1 MDEKKLWQKIS
12 GSITYY
18 LSSYDIE
25 KSNEELLEDYL
36 FLVLPNDIEEDGV
49 RRYLDKQTF
58 KYVEV
63 SKELEEKAISAFI
76 ERLNKR
82 RSKEEPIEKVEI
94 KIIYLILK
102 VIKMM
107 DRLGENNLKHGK
119 KLTRKQ
125 REILIK
131 NGYDSEEWLLERQ
144 TELIIVYVNKN
155 NKELITLEKK

>member
-1 MDEKKLWQKIS
+1 M
-12 GSITYY
+12 
-18 LSSYDIE
+18 
-25 KSNEELLEDYL
+25 
-36 FLVLPNDIEEDGV
+36 
-49 RRYLDKQTF
+49 
-58 KYVEV
+58 
-63 SKELEEKAISAFI
+63 
-76 ERLNKR
+76 
-82 RSKEEPIEKVEI
+82 
-94 KIIYLILK
+94 ILK

-155 NKELITLEKK
+155 SKELITLEKK